1 VDSYEGRA
9 AVITGGANG
18 IGFAT
23 AREFARRG
31 ARVMLGDIDQSA
43 LDDAV
48 AQLSADGV
56 DAHGVVC
63 DVRKLDDVGHL
74 ADEAFRVFGDVHV
87 VFNNAGIAYA
97 GPIVQTSHD
106 DWRFV
111 IDVDL
116 WGPIHGVEAFLPR
129 LIAQSTRAREER
141 IDPRAREERIDHSSH
156 MVFTSSFAG
165 LIPNVGLG
173 PYCVAKYG
181 VVALAE
187 TLAREARPNGIGVSV
202 LCPMIVE
209 TNLLANTERVRS
221 ADYGPPTA
229 SAAETVQQL
238 ASDPTDDSVLDAADV
253 ARLTADAILANR
265 LYVLPHRAAR
275 DSIRRRFERID
286 RTFDDQIAEGWSH

>member
-1 VDSYEGRA
+1 VENFQGRA

-23 AREFARRG
+23 AQEFARRG
-31 ARVMLGDIDQSA
+31 ARVMLGDIDRSA

-48 AQLSADGV
+48 ARLRADGV

-63 DVRKLDDVGHL
+63 DVRKLDDVSRL
-74 ADEAFRVFGDVHV
+74 ADEAFRVFGEVHV

-97 GPIVQTSHD
+97 GPIEQTSHD

-129 LIAQSTRAREER
+129 LISQGG
-141 IDPRAREERIDHSSH
+141 DSH
-156 MVFTSSFAG
+156 IVFTSSFAG

-187 TLAREARPNGIGVSV
+187 TLAREVRPNGIGVTV

-221 ADYGPPTA
+221 ADYGPA
-229 SAAETVQQL
+229 NSAAGTVQQL
-238 ASDPTDDSVLDAADV
+238 ASDPTDDSVLNVEDV
-253 ARLTADAILANR
+253 ARLLADASVANR

-286 RTFDDQIAEGWSH
+286 RTFDDQAAEGWTH